1 MNIYAGNLNYK
12 VNEDDLTEL
21 FGEFGQVS
29 SASIITDKF
38 SGRSKGFGFV
48 IMDNDKEANAAIE
61 KLNGMNFE
69 GRDLVVNEARERK
82 NSY

>member
-12 VNEDDLTEL
+12 VSEDDLAEL
-21 FGEFGQVS
+21 FEEYGQVDS
-29 SASIITDKF
+29 VNIIMDKF

-48 IMDNDKEANAAIE
+48 IMENEAEANAAIE

-69 GRDLVVNEARERK
+69 GRDMVVNQARERK
-82 NSY
+82 NNY

>member
-21 FGEFGQVS
+21 FEEYGKVNS
-29 SASIITDKF
+29 VSIITDKF

-48 IMDNDKEANAAIE
+48 IMDNDNEAKAAIDS
-61 KLNGMNFE
+61 LNGTDFQ
-69 GRDLVVNEARERK
+69 GRDMVVNEARERK
-82 NSY
+82 NNY